1 MAVKTADWL
10 AAGTRFVWIV
20 DPATRSLAAHAADG
34 MITPCTAFETAPA
47 GHVMPG
53 FSLALARVFG

>member
-1 MAVKTADWL
+1 MTT
-10 AAGTRFVWIV
+10 AGTVTTA

-34 MITPCTAFETAPA
+34 MITSCTAFETAPA
-47 GHVMPG
+47 GDVVPG